1 MMYVKEFENTISDYF
16 GSLYGVA
23 VDCCTHGIE
32 LCLRM
37 LDVKQATCPRHTYLS
52 VPMTFEKLG
61 IDWNFTDEEW
71 VKYYKIGD
79 TNIYDAA
86 VLWEPESYISGSLMV
101 LSFQFKK
108 HLGIGRGGMILTD
121 NLDHYYTL
129 TKLRYDGRSDDIP
142 WAEQDIDTIGY
153 HYYMTPETAY
163 KGLTD
168 FYFKKNIPPKI
179 WCHLDYPDIS
189 KMKIFKEKL

>member
-86 VLWEPESYISGSLMV
+86 VLWEPESYIPNSLMV

-108 HLGIGRGGMILTD
+108 HLSLNKGGMILLD
-121 NLDHYYTL
+121 DKHKANLL
-129 TKLRYDGRSDDIP
+129 KKMRYDGRDP
-142 WAEQDIDTIGY
+142 GVLWKEQDISIMGY
-153 HYYMTPETAY
+153 HYYMTTETAQLGID
-163 KGLTD
+163 KFHD
-168 FYFKKNIPPKI
+168 AAVRESKI
-179 WCHLDYPDIS
+179 WSWTDYPDLS
-189 KMKIFKEKL
+189 KMRVFR